1 MKTKLPIATY
11 TEDEM
16 GDAFHVR
23 ASSKNGLPGIG
34 RFWRVFREVD
44 SWRGR
49 PDFVCLQKSGN
60 EELAIHTTG
69 LGLVGATILAALN
82 RSTGRAFEDI
92 QLKTGYAAS
101 SIRQVLVRLVA
112 AGLIKKSR
120 NEKFKLVPGRGL
132 DDLETVAFELK
143 LKNAKRA
150 LYQAQ
155 QYRCFADR
163 VYVVVP
169 PQMVGSFDK
178 YQVAMTLWGIGLAS
192 FDPLKKRFRVEVP
205 SAGKRPKTKHQAIYT
220 IMNAISGDARQ

>member
-1 MKTKLPIATY
+1 MKTKILNIPY

-16 GDAFHVR
+16 GDAFHIR

-34 RFWRVFREVD
+34 RFWRIFREVD

-49 PDFVCLQKSGN
+49 PDFVCLQRDGN
-60 EELAIHTTG
+60 EELPKNTEG

-82 RSTGRAFEDI
+82 RSTGRTIEDL

-101 SIRQVLVRLVA
+101 SVKQTVLRLLVS
-112 AGLIKKSR
+112 GLIKKDR
-120 NEKFKLVPGRGL
+120 NERFKLVPGRGL
-132 DDLETVAFELK
+132 DDLATVAFELK

-169 PQMVGSFDK
+169 PQLIATFDK
-178 YQVAMTLWGIGLAS
+178 YQEAMSLWGIGLAS
-192 FDPLKKRFRVEVP
+192 FDPVKKRFRVEVQ

-220 IMNAISGDARQ
+220 IINAISSDAR